1 MQSNSRPA
9 SNGHKNGKNPRK
21 VLAVRQRPDQYKVRL
36 IRGVLLCV
44 PANLLHCFNLRTLFF
59 SGELLMSRI
68 RNAAFA
74 LAVAALFAVPAR
86 AANIF
91 TITQSQSQL
100 NLTAAGSFLGGNL
113 TITEQNPSAT
123 TRYNGTIA
131 VNNYGLPAPGAL
143 LGFAAGG
150 AANAV
155 NPPGNFQPNVGGGAG
170 QTAGNYGVNIEAAI
184 GFEIPE
190 GDIPIGDINFDPS
203 MLGTIESF
211 TMKLA
216 VRNLVLDV
224 TGGPTEIGPGG
235 TFDPTSTSLSIV
247 SGFADLN
254 GSLVFNTGS
263 LLNKVA
269 AYVALTALVSQVP
282 DLGLTVTTP
291 DGALGTRVGLGI
303 GTRLDLAELAGTA
316 LPNLSATDGT
326 ITYGDELTAS
336 TLTLPVDIALPGLDG
351 LGLPGGILDLQ
362 LGLTGQL
369 LATGLVTEVLA
380 VPEPST
386 LVLGSLAAVGLIVAA
401 RRRRS
406 A

>member
-1 MQSNSRPA
+1 MSC
-9 SNGHKNGKNPRK
+9 
-21 VLAVRQRPDQYKVRL
+21 VR
-36 IRGVLLCV
+36 
-44 PANLLHCFNLRTLFF
+44 NL
-59 SGELLMSRI
+59 
-68 RNAAFA
+68 AFA
-74 LAVAALFAVPAR
+74 MAIAIISALPAQ

-100 NLTAAGSFLGGNL
+100 NLTAAGNFLGGDL
-113 TITEQNPSAT
+113 TVTEQNANAI

-131 VNNYGLPAPGAL
+131 VNNYGLPSPGASV
-143 LGFAAGG
+143 GFAGGG

-155 NPPGNFQPNVGGGAG
+155 NPLGSFQPNINGAAG
-170 QTAGNYGVNIEAAI
+170 QTAGNYGINVAAAI

-190 GDIPIGDINFDPS
+190 GEIPIGDINFDPS

-211 TMKLA
+211 TMKMA

-235 TFDPTSTSLSIV
+235 AFDAASTSLSIV

-263 LLNKVA
+263 LVNKALAYA
-269 AYVALTALVSQVP
+269 ALQALVTQAP

-291 DGALGTRVGLGI
+291 DGLFGTRVGLGI
-303 GTRLDLAELAGTA
+303 GTRLDLAEIAGTA
-316 LPNLSATDGT
+316 LPNLATTEGT
-326 ITYGDELTAS
+326 ITYGDAVTAS
-336 TLTLPVDIALPGLDG
+336 TLVLPVDISLAALDG
-351 LGLPGGILDLQ
+351 LGLPEGILDLQ
-362 LGLTGQL
+362 LGLSGQL
-369 LATGLVTEVLA
+369 RATGLVTETLA
-380 VPEPST
+380 IPEPST
-386 LVLGSLAAVGLIVAA
+386 LVLGSFAAVGLILAA